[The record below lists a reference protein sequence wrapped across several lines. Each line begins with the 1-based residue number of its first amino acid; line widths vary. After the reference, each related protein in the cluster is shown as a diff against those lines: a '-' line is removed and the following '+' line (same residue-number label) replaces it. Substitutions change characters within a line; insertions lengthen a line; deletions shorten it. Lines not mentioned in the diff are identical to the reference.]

1 MRPAFVMNKG
11 VNGAALPTNIIDNIN
26 YTTLL
31 LSSLIISLIALII
44 LWVIMNAL
52 NWK

>member
-11 VNGAALPTNIIDNIN
+11 SNGAALPTNDIDNIN